1 MVVFLAIDCDWR
13 ESNWWCMSRCMP
25 IYGVDELTQLV
36 YIPLSYHFNKVVIVC
51 TWLGSIPPMHFQK
64 FKSWTLVKHPTYL
77 RTKLLCVSIGG
88 SVVECSPATRAARV
102 RFPADATILWCCNVF
117 RDRSVAKFLIIV
129 RDNLPQTVD
138 YSYLLPSKA
147 IRSEKCYLPD
157 GESNPGLPRDRRGYL
172 PLYYR
177 G

>member
-1 MVVFLAIDCDWR
+1 MLKCENCRKTGTRRHEATYAINVSFGILPCELRNLSLADNWR
-13 ESNWWCMSRCMP
+13 CVR
-25 IYGVDELTQLV
+25 
-36 YIPLSYHFNKVVIVC
+36 YIAHSARYIVSSLSLNH
-51 TWLGSIPPMHFQK
+51 
-64 FKSWTLVKHPTYL
+64 L
-77 RTKLLCVSIGG
+77 RSIGG
-88 SVVECSPATRAARV
+88 SMVECSPATRAARV
-102 RFPADATILWCCNVF
+102 RFPADATVLWCCNVF
-117 RDRSVAKFLIIV
+117 RDRNVAKFLMIV

-147 IRSEKCYLPD
+147 ILSEKCYLPD